1 MARPFCLNCLRDFHL
16 AALNGPAKMADNA
29 NMTQQE
35 SSYPESYYSATM
47 NPARGYPSLR
57 GEERADVCVIGGGY
71 MGLSSAIHLAE
82 RGYSVILLEAERV
95 GWGASGRNGGQ
106 CTIGQRK
113 PQDEL
118 ERIFGQDEARR
129 LWDLGVEAVATVR
142 ELIER
147 FGIEC
152 DLKRGN
158 LQAAVKRSDAEWYR
172 RHADHM
178 QSGYGFDIR
187 YVDGGDLEY
196 LSGTDVFRA
205 GLVEYASAHLHPLNY
220 ALGLAEAAG
229 GLGVRIFENSRVTGY
244 GRSRPLRVATAGG
257 SVTAQ
262 YVVLA
267 CNGYLGRLE
276 PRVAGRIMPLNNFM
290 LATEP
295 LSETQQRQ
303 LNPEDLCVF
312 DAKFVVN
319 YWKLSGDGRMLFGG
333 GENYT
338 RRFPSDIK
346 SFVRKRMLPIYPQ
359 LGKARIDYGWG
370 GTLAVTMHRMPCFGR
385 LDPDIFYALG
395 FSGHGVQMA
404 TLAGKLIA
412 EAVAGTAER
421 FDVMARLPTPRF
433 PGGTLL
439 RWPGLVAGMFYHAM
453 KDRLGD

>member
-1 MARPFCLNCLRDFHL
+1 MA
-16 AALNGPAKMADNA
+16 
-29 NMTQQE
+29 QQQAHD
-35 SSYPESYYSATM
+35 PESYYTATR
-47 NPARGYPSLR
+47 NPAPDHPRLL
-57 GEERADVCVIGGGY
+57 GEAQADVCVIGGGY

-106 CTIGQRK
+106 CTVGQRK
-113 PQDEL
+113 AQDEL
-118 ERIFGQDEARR
+118 EQIYGREEARR
-129 LWDLGVEAVATVR
+129 LWGLGVEAVATVR
-142 ELIER
+142 ELVER
-147 FGIEC
+147 FDIDC

-158 LQAAVKRSDAEWYR
+158 LQAAWKRSDAEWYR
-172 RHADHM
+172 RHADFM
-178 QSGYGFDIR
+178 QREYGFEIR
-187 YVDGGDLEY
+187 YVEGSDLEY
-196 LSGTDVFRA
+196 LSGTDVFRG

-220 ALGLAEAAG
+220 ALGLAAAAI

-244 GRSRPLRVATAGG
+244 DRARPQSVRMSDGA
-257 SVTAQ
+257 VTAR

-295 LSETQQRQ
+295 LSEIQQRQ
-303 LNPEDLCVF
+303 LNPEDLCMF
-312 DAKFVVN
+312 DARFVVN
-319 YWKLSGDGRMLFGG
+319 YWKLSSDGRMLFGG

-338 RRFPSDIK
+338 RRFPADIR
-346 SFVRKRMLPIYPQ
+346 SFVRKRMLPMYPQ
-359 LGKARIDYGWG
+359 LDKARIDYGWG
-370 GTLAVTMHRMPCFGR
+370 GTLAITMNRMPCFGR
-385 LDPDIFYALG
+385 LDPDIYYALG

-421 FDVMARLPTPRF
+421 FDMMARIPSPRF

-453 KDRLGD
+453 KDRIGD